1 MIYNANKMLIIKG
14 TDIRNIY
21 HGFDVMFQY

>member
-1 MIYNANKMLIIKG
+1 MIYKTNKMLIIKG

-21 HGFDVMFQY
+21 HGSDVMFQY

>member
-1 MIYNANKMLIIKG
+1 MKVKG

-21 HGFDVMFQY
+21 QEWMLYPH